1 MSYREQKK
9 YLEFLKSHE
18 RKFDRKEL
26 EDYKMFVKRQKDDE
40 DFDSVSLKRLKELY
54 DKYNVPVDRSK
65 FDSFFKKW
73 RSSFLVIKKPSTKFI
88 STYIC
93 F

>member
-18 RKFDRKEL
+18 RKFDGKEL

-40 DFDSVSLKRLKELY
+40 DFDSVSMKRLKEMY

-65 FDSFFKKW
+65 FDSFFKK
-73 RSSFLVIKKPSTKFI
+73 
-88 STYIC
+88 
-93 F
+93 